1 MSSTAYPGIALFLRE
16 VQGGEADL
24 ERELREVAERH
35 HADHE
40 VRYVAADLARWS
52 LENRRALVALADRY
66 GDDLRDDQDP
76 QRPAPQVPDSRE
88 TTAERRGRRPEPALL
103 LLFDLRQLYLL
114 ASGNGSYWTALG
126 QAAQAARDPELLAVV
141 TACHDRTMRQ
151 AAWCDATIK
160 ALSPQ
165 LLTAR

>member
-35 HADHE
+35 RADHE
-40 VRYVAADLARWS
+40 VRYVAVDLARWS

-66 GDDLRDDQDP
+66 GDDLRDAEDP
-76 QRPAPQVPDSRE
+76 QRTAPRVSDRREPA
-88 TTAERRGRRPEPALL
+88 AELRGRRPEPALL
-103 LLFDLRQLYLL
+103 LLFDLRHLYLL
-114 ASGNGSYWTALG
+114 ASGNSSYWTALA

-141 TACHDRTMRQ
+141 TACHGRTRRQ
-151 AAWCDATIK
+151 AVWCNATMK